1 MIVFV
6 STGSHTYTHRY
17 VGTKIAGFRMMS
29 YPEIFLRNR
38 LPKATYIFSDFDRLS
53 FFQLELAGHLFRQL
67 AEAGCRVL
75 NDPARALQ
83 RLELLQGLYRS
94 HLNTFKAWSAAQVSE
109 VDRFPVFIR
118 KIRAHRGVLTDLIC
132 DSADLSAQLDQL
144 VGAGMPASD
153 LMIAEYAAEPNAE
166 GVFRKLSVYKVGP
179 TQIATPSVHERHW
192 AAKYGEKG
200 SAGKDGYIKDLETV
214 RTNPF
219 KDHIEKV
226 FDLAKIDYGR
236 VDFGIVHGHPE
247 VYEINTN
254 PMIEPTTQHPYPE
267 RIEAFRLSDLAY
279 LEALKVLDTPH
290 ARKQI
295 EVRLPDMLAKRR
307 RRTRLW
313 PGYQW
318 MP

>member
-17 VGTKIAGFRMMS
+17 VAAKLAGFKMMS
-29 YPEIFLRNR
+29 YPEILARKR

-53 FFQLELAGHLFRQL
+53 FFQLELAGHLYRQL

-75 NDPARALQ
+75 NDPARALH
-83 RLELLQGLYRS
+83 RLELLQSLFRS
-94 HLNTFKAWSAAQVSE
+94 QLNTYKAWTAAEVSE

-118 KIRAHRGVLTDLIC
+118 KIRAHRGVLTELIH
-132 DSADLSAQLDQL
+132 DRAALSAALDGLL
-144 VGAGMPASD
+144 VAGMPASD
-153 LMIAEYAAEPNAE
+153 LMIAEYAAEPNAD

-179 TQIATPSVHERHW
+179 AQIATPSVHERHW
-192 AAKYGEKG
+192 AAKYGEMG
-200 SAGKDGYIKDLETV
+200 AAGKEGYTKDLETV

-219 KDHIEKV
+219 KDHLENV
-226 FDLAKIDYGR
+226 FALAKIDYGR
-236 VDFGIVHGHPE
+236 VDFGIVNGRPE

-254 PMIEPTTQHPYPE
+254 PMIEPTTRHPYPD
-267 RIEAFRLSDLAY
+267 RVEAFRLSDTAY
-279 LEALKVLDTPH
+279 LDALNALDTPR
-290 ARKQI
+290 AKKPI
-295 EVRLPDMLAKRR
+295 TVKLPDMLAERR

>member
-17 VGTKIAGFRMMS
+17 VAAKVAGFRLMS
-29 YPEIFLRNR
+29 YPEIFMRNR

-53 FFQLELAGHLFRQL
+53 FFQLELAGHLYRQL

-75 NDPARALQ
+75 NDPARALH
-83 RLELLQGLYRS
+83 RLELLQGLYRAQ
-94 HLNTFKAWSAAQVSE
+94 LNTFKAWSAAQVSE

-118 KIRAHRGVLTDLIC
+118 KIRAHRGVLTDLIH
-132 DSADLSAQLDQL
+132 DRGDLHAQLDRL
-144 VGAGMPASD
+144 LGAGMPVSD
-153 LMIAEYAAEPNAE
+153 LMIAEYAAEPNAD

-192 AAKYGEKG
+192 AAKYGELG
-200 SAGKDGYIKDLETV
+200 AAGKEGYIKDLEMV

-219 KDHIEKV
+219 KDHLEKA

-236 VDFGIVHGHPE
+236 VDFGILNGHPE

-254 PMIEPTTQHPYPE
+254 PMIEPSTEHPFPE
-267 RIEAFRLSDLAY
+267 RVEAFRLSDLAY
-279 LEALKVLDTPH
+279 LEALTALDTPH
-290 ARKQI
+290 AKKRI
-295 EVRLPDMLAKRR
+295 TVNLPDMLAARR